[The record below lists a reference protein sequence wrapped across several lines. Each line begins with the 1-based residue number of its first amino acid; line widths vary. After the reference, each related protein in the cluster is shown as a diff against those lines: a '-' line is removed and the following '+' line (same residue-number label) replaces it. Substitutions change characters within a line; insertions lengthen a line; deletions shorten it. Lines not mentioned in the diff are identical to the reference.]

1 MKKQLLTW
9 KYLSTCL
16 PTCSEPRTSYRVITV
31 VLCLFAKFQFRHGLR
46 QCPFFS
52 ITPFKVEAD
61 AIDTSLCMHCH
72 HSCLVALQ

>member
-1 MKKQLLTW
+1 MEKQLLTW

-46 QCPFFS
+46 QCPF
-52 ITPFKVEAD
+52 
-61 AIDTSLCMHCH
+61 L
-72 HSCLVALQ
+72 L